1 MLSKKIMSENP
12 LEHWSDITDVQGKV
26 VLDFGC
32 GWLFQPFQ
40 CTPEYFIERGASLV
54 VGVDVACSEIEK
66 LLERYPTHLF
76 FCHSLATIGDLT
88 YYIDLVKPQV
98 IKMDIE
104 GVESVLKDIT
114 AEQMASVEEVA
125 IEYHNPECKK
135 IVTNKLTELGF
146 TIFAINPFG
155 WYVTNPEIMGVLH
168 AKR

>member
-1 MLSKKIMSENP
+1 MQSKKIQSENP
-12 LEHWSDITDVQGKV
+12 LEHWSDITDVQDKV

-40 CTPEYFIERGASLV
+40 STIEYFTSRGAKLV
-54 VGVDVACSEIEK
+54 VGVDVSCGEIEELK
-66 LLERYPTHLF
+66 VKFPQHSF
-76 FCHSLATIGDLT
+76 FCENLSSLSQITNYITT
-88 YYIDLVKPQV
+88 YKPQV

-104 GVESVLKDIT
+104 GVEAVLKDIT
-114 AEQMASVEEVA
+114 AQDMASVEEVA
-125 IEYHNPECKK
+125 IEYHNPECKR
-135 IVTNKLTELGF
+135 IITSKLTELGF

>member
-1 MLSKKIMSENP
+1 MSENP
-12 LEHWSDITDVQGKV
+12 LEHWSDITNLEGKI

-40 CTPEYFIERGASLV
+40 STTEYFISRGASLV
-54 VGVDVACSEIEK
+54 VGVDVACSEIEQLK
-66 LLERYPTHLF
+66 ERYPQHSF
-76 FCHSLATIGDLT
+76 FCQKLETLSQIDNYITT
-88 YYIDLVKPQV
+88 YRPQV

-104 GVESVLKDIT
+104 GVESVLKDVQ
-114 AEQMASVEEVA
+114 AEDWSSVEEVA

-135 IVTNKLTELGF
+135 IITNKLTELGF

-155 WYVTNPEIMGVLH
+155 WYVTNPNIMGVLH